1 MINLD
6 EMEKTVKSIKLTSGE
21 ELVGFVHDIGES
33 YVEVQSPFVVSRA
46 SGTSFMLLPWMVT
59 AKSNQVYAIN
69 ILNVSAVA
77 ESTTDFLEAY
87 IKVVKK
93 TSSEE
98 EDDWEEVEIEEVDEV
113 DEEDDLYSFNPPPDE
128 SIH

>member
-1 MINLD
+1 VINLD
-6 EMEKTVKSIKLTSGE
+6 DLEKTVKSIKLTSGE
-21 ELVGFVHDIGES
+21 ELVGFVHEIGES
-33 YVEVQSPFVVSRA
+33 YVEVQSPFLVSRA

-59 AKSNQVYAIN
+59 AKTNQVYAIN

-77 ESTTDFLEAY
+77 ESTADFLEAY

-93 TSSEE
+93 SSSED
-98 EDDWEEVEIEEVDEV
+98 EDDWEVAEIEEI
-113 DEEDDLYSFNPPPDE
+113 DEEDDFYSFNPPPDE

>member
-33 YVEVQSPFVVSRA
+33 YVEVQSPFLVSRA

-98 EDDWEEVEIEEVDEV
+98 EDDWEEVEIEEVDE
-113 DEEDDLYSFNPPPDE
+113 EDDAYSFNPPPDE

>member
-6 EMEKTVKSIKLTSGE
+6 DLEKTVKSIKLTSGE
-21 ELVGFVHDIGES
+21 ELVGFVHEIGES
-33 YVEVQSPFVVSRA
+33 YVEVQSPFLVSRA

-59 AKSNQVYAIN
+59 AKTNQVYAIN

-77 ESTTDFLEAY
+77 ESTADFLEAY

-93 TSSEE
+93 SSSED
-98 EDDWEEVEIEEVDEV
+98 EDDWEVAEIEEI
-113 DEEDDLYSFNPPPDE
+113 DEEDDFYSFNPPPDE

>member
-33 YVEVQSPFVVSRA
+33 YVEVQSPFLVSRA

-69 ILNVSAVA
+69 ILNVSAVV

-98 EDDWEEVEIEEVDEV
+98 EDDWEVAEIEEVDE
-113 DEEDDLYSFNPPPDE
+113 EDDAYSFNPPPDE

>member
-6 EMEKTVKSIKLTSGE
+6 DLENTVKSIKLTSGE

-33 YVEVQSPFVVSRA
+33 HLEVQSPFLVTKA

-59 AKSNQVYAIN
+59 AKVNQVYAIN
-69 ILNVSAVA
+69 ILNVSSVA
-77 ESTTDFLEAY
+77 ESTQDFFEAY
-87 IKVVKK
+87 LKVVKK
-93 TSSEE
+93 TSDKDEDLWEETDSWEEELEE
-98 EDDWEEVEIEEVDEV
+98 EDDEF
-113 DEEDDLYSFNPPPDE
+113 YSFNPPSDE

>member
-1 MINLD
+1 VINLD

-33 YVEVQSPFVVSRA
+33 YVEVQSPFLVSRA

-69 ILNVSAVA
+69 ILNVSAVV

-98 EDDWEEVEIEEVDEV
+98 EDGWEEVEIEEVDE
-113 DEEDDLYSFNPPPDE
+113 EDDIYSFNPPPDE

>member
-1 MINLD
+1 
-6 EMEKTVKSIKLTSGE
+6 MEKTVKSIKLTSGE

-33 YVEVQSPFVVSRA
+33 YVEVQSPFLVSRA

-69 ILNVSAVA
+69 ILNVSAVV

-98 EDDWEEVEIEEVDEV
+98 EDDWEEVEIEEVDE
-113 DEEDDLYSFNPPPDE
+113 EDDLYSFNPPPDE